1 MNWESIGRRDID
13 KLEKVK
19 ALREAS
25 KRVNL
30 GPDNLP
36 SICFYTLI
44 NSPETWVISD
54 MAIDPYLYAFL
65 LCLVLHASKS
75 VKILH

>member
-1 MNWESIGRRDID
+1 MYWYIFFLYRRDID
-13 KLEKVK
+13 KVEKIK

-36 SICFYTLI
+36 SICFYTML
-44 NSPETWVISD
+44 NSSET
-54 MAIDPYLYAFL
+54 
-65 LCLVLHASKS
+65 
-75 VKILH
+75 